1 MSNVCP
7 LLPKLAVNRQFIHDL
22 IDAKTPCFALSL
34 VDERKQ
40 QCGLLA
46 LRPSTA
52 IPLNVTSRGFNFG
65 HSLLGNA
72 HFEVIHFA
80 FEFYGF
86 GIYNVLLNPNSLMVQ
101 TVVRNMVTRGDYF
114 ILVIGPDQCVTAF
127 RAGIEAEDLVGLK
140 ENLQRIQDSTT
151 TEAQYQ
157 TVLAKFHRHPD
168 PPGQLLNWVC
178 RDKAEYL
185 NLATDRLEMTP
196 TAS

>member
-1 MSNVCP
+1 MSNVYP
-7 LLPKLAVNRQFIHDL
+7 LLPKLTIHRQFVEDFV
-22 IDAKTPCFALSL
+22 AAMTPCFALGMIE
-34 VDERKQ
+34 ERKQ
-40 QCGLLA
+40 KLGLFA
-46 LRPSTA
+46 LRPREV
-52 IPLNVTSRGFNFG
+52 IPAEIMEPGFNFG

-72 HFEVIHFA
+72 HFEVMHFA

-101 TVVRNMVTRGDYF
+101 TVVRNMVARGDYF

-140 ENLQRIQDSTT
+140 ENLQRIQGSTT

-178 RDKAEYL
+178 RDKVEYL